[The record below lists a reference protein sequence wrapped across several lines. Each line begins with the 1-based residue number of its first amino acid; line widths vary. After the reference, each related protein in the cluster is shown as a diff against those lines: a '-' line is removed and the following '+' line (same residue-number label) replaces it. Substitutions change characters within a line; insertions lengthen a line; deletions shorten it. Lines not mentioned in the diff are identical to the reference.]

1 MENIKETSKKEK
13 QNKNKGLWIGGI
25 IVLAIIAIGGLL
37 YFTNI
42 IPKGSFDFITKNL
55 TNKSEEIEKEKVAA
69 VNSKIISEG
78 ELEARLEQLKVQTQT
93 TSSITD
99 QQKRQVLQEMIDEEL
114 LYQKAKQAGAST
126 DSQEVE
132 KQCQQTKNQF
142 QNQENFQ
149 KALQENNLTEEDL
162 KSNIE
167 RGIVL
172 NQYIEQIRQE
182 RDLEVTEEEIQNF
195 YDQNIAKQEG
205 APELKELKEQIKQE
219 LEQQKI
225 SGIIDQILSDF
236 KEKSDIQ
243 TFL

>member
-114 LYQKAKQAGAST
+114 LYQKAKQEGAST

-132 KQCQQTKNQF
+132 KQYQQTKNQF